1 MSRFSGGLGPRI
13 AVTIAGVLAWSWIAA
28 GPIDV
33 VRDCAAEA
41 SPAVSGIKDLGTA
54 CPQLENALQSLG
66 LAPILYDGW
75 QGRLNRDALHDLASL
90 AEEYGGAKPGVSPD
104 LATLPGI
111 LRALALERTTVP
123 RSWWD
128 VLKAWLAQHT
138 DALNWLEHWLQH
150 IGGSAALFHA
160 ISYLLVALVLI
171 AAAAV
176 VVNEMRAGGA
186 ARWHGRR
193 RKSPAHASGAAAV
206 FADAAGLEPGAP
218 AERLTELLRALVRRL
233 MQTGRLETERS
244 LTHRELVA
252 RSAFDDESQRAVFA
266 TVAGAAESILYGPQG
281 AAPERLNTVLDEGR
295 ALLTQLSD
303 PPSVH

>member
-1 MSRFSGGLGPRI
+1 MFPGGLGARI
-13 AVTIAGVLAWSWIAA
+13 AVTIAGVLTWSWIAA

-33 VRDCAAEA
+33 VRDCAAETPSA
-41 SPAVSGIKDLGTA
+41 ASGIEKLGTA

-66 LAPILYDGW
+66 FAPILYDGW
-75 QGRLNRDALHDLASL
+75 RGRLNREALRDLASL

-104 LATLPGI
+104 PATLPGI
-111 LRALALERTTVP
+111 LKALARERTTLP

-138 DALNWLEHWLQH
+138 DALNRLDRWLER
-150 IGGSAALFHA
+150 IGGSTALFHA
-160 ISYLLVALVLI
+160 ISYSLVALVLI

-176 VVNEMRAGGA
+176 LVNEMRAGGA
-186 ARWHGRR
+186 GRWQRR
-193 RKSPAHASGAAAV
+193 RKSSAHASSAAV
-206 FADAAGLEPGAP
+206 VSADAGGLEPGAP
-218 AERLTELLRALVRRL
+218 AEGLTQLLRALVRRL

-266 TVAGAAESILYGPQG
+266 AVAGAAESILYGPQG
-281 AAPERLNTVLDEGR
+281 GAPERLNTVLDEGR

>member
-1 MSRFSGGLGPRI
+1 MFSGGLGARI

-33 VRDCAAEA
+33 VRDCAAET
-41 SPAVSGIKDLGTA
+41 SSAVSGIKDLGTA

-66 LAPILYDGW
+66 FAPILYDGW
-75 QGRLNRDALHDLASL
+75 RGRLNRDALRDLASL

-104 LATLPGI
+104 PAALPGI
-111 LRALALERTTVP
+111 LKALARERTTLP

-138 DALNWLEHWLQH
+138 DVLNRLDRWLER
-150 IGGSAALFHA
+150 IGGSTSLFHA
-160 ISYLLVALVLI
+160 ISYSLVALVLI

-176 VVNEMRAGGA
+176 LVNEMRAGGA
-186 ARWHGRR
+186 GRWQRR
-193 RKSPAHASGAAAV
+193 RKSSAHASGAAV
-206 FADAAGLEPGAP
+206 VSEDAAGLEPGAS
-218 AERLTELLRALVRRL
+218 AERLTALLRALVRRL

-281 AAPERLNTVLDEGR
+281 GAPERLNTVLDEGR

-303 PPSVH
+303 PSSAR

>member
-1 MSRFSGGLGPRI
+1 MFSGGLGARI

-33 VRDCAAEA
+33 VRDCAAET
-41 SPAVSGIKDLGTA
+41 SSAVSGIKDLGTA

-66 LAPILYDGW
+66 FAPILYDGW
-75 QGRLNRDALHDLASL
+75 RGRLNRDALRDLASL

-104 LATLPGI
+104 PAALPGI
-111 LRALALERTTVP
+111 LKALARERTTLP

-138 DALNWLEHWLQH
+138 DVLNRLDRWLER
-150 IGGSAALFHA
+150 IGESTSLFHA
-160 ISYLLVALVLI
+160 ISYSLVALVLI

-176 VVNEMRAGGA
+176 LVNEMRAGGA
-186 ARWHGRR
+186 GRWQRR
-193 RKSPAHASGAAAV
+193 RKSSAHASGAAV
-206 FADAAGLEPGAP
+206 VSEDAAGLEPGAS
-218 AERLTELLRALVRRL
+218 AERLTALLRALVRRL

-281 AAPERLNTVLDEGR
+281 GAPERLNTVLDEGR

-303 PPSVH
+303 PSSAR

>member
-1 MSRFSGGLGPRI
+1 VSMFPGGLGARI

-33 VRDCAAEA
+33 VRDCAAETPSA
-41 SPAVSGIKDLGTA
+41 ASGIEKLGTA

-66 LAPILYDGW
+66 FAPILYDGW
-75 QGRLNRDALHDLASL
+75 RGRLNRDALRDLASL

-104 LATLPGI
+104 PATLPGI
-111 LRALALERTTVP
+111 LKALARERTTSP

-138 DALNWLEHWLQH
+138 DALNRLDRWLER
-150 IGGSAALFHA
+150 IGGSTSLFHA
-160 ISYLLVALVLI
+160 ISYSLVALVLI

-176 VVNEMRAGGA
+176 LVNEMRAGGA
-186 ARWHGRR
+186 GRWQRR
-193 RKSPAHASGAAAV
+193 RKSSAHGSSAAV
-206 FADAAGLEPGAP
+206 VSADAAGLEPGAP
-218 AERLTELLRALVRRL
+218 AEGLTELLRALVRRL

-266 TVAGAAESILYGPQG
+266 AVAGAAESILYGPQG
-281 AAPERLNTVLDEGR
+281 GAPERLNTVLDEGR
-295 ALLTQLSD
+295 ALLTQLAG
-303 PPSVH
+303 PSSAH

>member
-1 MSRFSGGLGPRI
+1 VSLFPGGLGARI

-33 VRDCAAEA
+33 VRDCVAVTP
-41 SPAVSGIKDLGTA
+41 PAVSGIENLGTA

-66 LAPILYDGW
+66 FAPILYDGW
-75 QGRLNRDALHDLASL
+75 QGKLNRDALRDLASL
-90 AEEYGGAKPGVSPD
+90 AEDYGGAKPGVSPD
-104 LATLPGI
+104 LAALPGI
-111 LRALALERTTVP
+111 LKALARERTTLP

-138 DALNWLEHWLQH
+138 DALNWLDHWLER
-150 IGGSAALFHA
+150 IGESTSLFHA
-160 ISYLLVALVLI
+160 ISYSLVALVLI

-176 VVNEMRAGGA
+176 LVNEMRAGGA
-186 ARWHGRR
+186 GRWQRR
-193 RKSPAHASGAAAV
+193 RKSSAHASGAAV
-206 FADAAGLEPGAP
+206 VSADAAGLEPGAP
-218 AERLTELLRALVRRL
+218 AERLTELLRTLVRLL

>member
-1 MSRFSGGLGPRI
+1 MSLFPGGLGARI

-33 VRDCAAEA
+33 VRDCVAVTP
-41 SPAVSGIKDLGTA
+41 PAVSGIENLGTA

-66 LAPILYDGW
+66 FAPILYDGW
-75 QGRLNRDALHDLASL
+75 QGKLNRDALRDLASL
-90 AEEYGGAKPGVSPD
+90 AEDYGGAKPGVSPD
-104 LATLPGI
+104 LAALPGI
-111 LRALALERTTVP
+111 LKALARERTTLP

-138 DALNWLEHWLQH
+138 DALNWLDHWLER
-150 IGGSAALFHA
+150 IGESTSLFHA
-160 ISYLLVALVLI
+160 ISYSLVALVLI

-176 VVNEMRAGGA
+176 LVNEMRAGGA
-186 ARWHGRR
+186 GRWQRR
-193 RKSPAHASGAAAV
+193 RKSSAHASGAAV
-206 FADAAGLEPGAP
+206 VSADAAGLEPGAP
-218 AERLTELLRALVRRL
+218 AERLTELLRTLVRLL

-266 TVAGAAESILYGPQG
+266 TVAGAAESILYGPRG

-295 ALLTQLSD
+295 ALLTRLAD
-303 PPSVH
+303 PSSAH

>member
-1 MSRFSGGLGPRI
+1 MFPGGLGARI
-13 AVTIAGVLAWSWIAA
+13 AVTIAGVLAWSSIAA

-66 LAPILYDGW
+66 FAPILYDGW
-75 QGRLNRDALHDLASL
+75 QGSLNRDALRDLASL
-90 AEEYGGAKPGVSPD
+90 AEEYDGAKPGVSPD

-111 LRALALERTTVP
+111 LRALAQERTISP
-123 RSWWD
+123 KSWWD

-138 DALNWLEHWLQH
+138 DVLNWLDHWLER
-150 IGGSAALFHA
+150 IGESTALFHA
-160 ISYLLVALVLI
+160 ISYSLVALVLI

-176 VVNEMRAGGA
+176 LVNEIRAGGA
-186 ARWHGRR
+186 GRWHRR
-193 RKSPAHASGAAAV
+193 RKSSAHASSAAV
-206 FADAAGLEPGAP
+206 VSADAAGLEPGTP

-244 LTHRELVA
+244 LTHRELVTHG
-252 RSAFDDESQRAVFA
+252 AFDDESQRAVFA
-266 TVAGAAESILYGPQG
+266 AVAGTAESILYGPQG

-295 ALLTQLSD
+295 ALLTQLVDAS
-303 PPSVH
+303 SAH

>member
-1 MSRFSGGLGPRI
+1 VSLFPGGLGARI

-33 VRDCAAEA
+33 VRDCVAVTP
-41 SPAVSGIKDLGTA
+41 PAVSGIENLGTA

-66 LAPILYDGW
+66 FAPILYDGW
-75 QGRLNRDALHDLASL
+75 QGKLNRDALRDLASL
-90 AEEYGGAKPGVSPD
+90 AEDYGGAKPGVSPD
-104 LATLPGI
+104 LAALPGI
-111 LRALALERTTVP
+111 LKALARERTTLP

-138 DALNWLEHWLQH
+138 DALNWLDHWLER
-150 IGGSAALFHA
+150 IGESTSLFHA
-160 ISYLLVALVLI
+160 ISYSLVALVLI

-176 VVNEMRAGGA
+176 LVNEMRAGGA
-186 ARWHGRR
+186 GRWQRR
-193 RKSPAHASGAAAV
+193 RKSSAHASGAAV
-206 FADAAGLEPGAP
+206 VSADAAGLEPGAP
-218 AERLTELLRALVRRL
+218 AERLTELLRTLVRLL

-266 TVAGAAESILYGPQG
+266 TVAGAAESILYGPRG

-295 ALLTQLSD
+295 ALLTRLAD
-303 PPSVH
+303 PSSAH

>member
-1 MSRFSGGLGPRI
+1 MFPGGLGARI
-13 AVTIAGVLAWSWIAA
+13 AVTIAGVLAWTWIAA

-33 VRDCAAEA
+33 VRDCAAETPSA
-41 SPAVSGIKDLGTA
+41 ASGIKDLGTA

-66 LAPILYDGW
+66 FAPILYDGW
-75 QGRLNRDALHDLASL
+75 RGRLNRDALRDLASL

-104 LATLPGI
+104 PATLPGI
-111 LRALALERTTVP
+111 LKALARERTTLP

-128 VLKAWLAQHT
+128 VLNAWLTQHT
-138 DALNWLEHWLQH
+138 DVLNRLDRWLER
-150 IGGSAALFHA
+150 IGASTSLFHA

-176 VVNEMRAGGA
+176 LVNEMRAGGA
-186 ARWHGRR
+186 GRWQRR
-193 RKSPAHASGAAAV
+193 RESSAHASSAAV
-206 FADAAGLEPGAP
+206 VSADAAGLEPGAP
-218 AERLTELLRALVRRL
+218 AEGLTQLLRALVRRL

-266 TVAGAAESILYGPQG
+266 AVAGAAESILYGPQG
-281 AAPERLNTVLDEGR
+281 GAPERLNAVLDEGR
-295 ALLTQLSD
+295 ALLTQLAG
-303 PPSVH
+303 PSSAH